1 MRRKGGSRD
10 RERGERGGVSAELT
24 AKRRSAL
31 VLSILRGETS
41 AQQAARKHGLTG
53 AEIEGWQERY
63 LLAAEN
69 ALRSRP
75 RDEEALKDKQIK
87 KLKQKIGDLVTD
99 VDILKEAMKPYRPT
113 PPGMSDK

>member
-1 MRRKGGSRD
+1 MEAVTEKE
-10 RERGERGGVSAELT
+10 ERGAESVQRWT

-41 AQQAARKHGLTG
+41 AQEAARKHGLTVAEI

-69 ALRSRP
+69 ALTEPAAR
-75 RDEEALKDKQIK
+75 
-87 KLKQKIGDLVTD
+87 
-99 VDILKEAMKPYRPT
+99 
-113 PPGMSDK
+113 